1 MSQTTY
7 ETTDWSCRLLDN
19 RYIMLKHMGN
29 GSYAHVW
36 LTFDIVNNE
45 YCATKIHNSQDYKHG
60 LTESKVYSMI
70 KELKSEYLMT
80 QITNFDHN
88 DNDESSDDMSETVND
103 ELYHCCVM
111 ELMQGSI
118 YDLLNIEKYK
128 NGLPIDFILKCVHQ
142 ILSGLSIMHDN
153 KYIHADIKPENILVS
168 GIGEKYKLLIDK
180 LDLVTFIDNIKKQK
194 SNNKTKNKK
203 KNNKNNKNKK
213 NKIIPSNEDIMSN
226 EDLKKILDHCRKIL
240 ESFNLTNDDESVDV
254 SNSDTDSSDTDSVT
268 DSQYLT
274 SDTDDSSLLSISSYV
289 TEIKNI
295 TEAPLCTINDGKD
308 ELIDKNI
315 KISDMGTCVHPLRSR
330 FNKRIQTVYYRS
342 PEILMDLGYSTKS
355 DIWALG
361 CTIYEML
368 TGEILFDA
376 EDCDDNKRRHA
387 IMLIVQRL
395 GMIPEKMINKSP
407 QKNLFFSVDQKRIR
421 GYNTFDE
428 HGSLYK
434 CILDVCICK
443 GITQSKTLLLLNL
456 MTKMLSLD
464 PEDRLSASDALKL
477 ISQYTEDKQCEN
489 HIGN

>member
-7 ETTDWSCRLLDN
+7 ETIDWSCRLLDN

-36 LTFDIVNNE
+36 LSFDIVTNQ
-45 YCATKIHNSQDYKHG
+45 YCANKIHNSEDYKHG
-60 LTESKVYSMI
+60 LSESKVYSMI
-70 KELKSEYLMT
+70 KELKSPYLMA

-118 YDLLNIEKYK
+118 YDLLNTEKYK
-128 NGLPIDFILKCVHQ
+128 NGLPIDFILKCVYQ
-142 ILSGLSIMHDN
+142 TLSGLSVMHDN

-168 GIGEKYKLLIDK
+168 GIGDKYKLLIDA

-194 SNNKTKNKK
+194 SNNKTKNN
-203 KNNKNNKNKK
+203 KNNKKNKK
-213 NKIIPSNEDIMSN
+213 NKTKQPSEDIMSS
-226 EDLKKILDHCRKIL
+226 EDLKKILDHCKKIL
-240 ESFNLTNDDESVDV
+240 ESFNSTNDDESDDA
-254 SNSDTDSSDTDSVT
+254 SDSSDTDSVT

-274 SDTDDSSLLSISSYV
+274 SDTDDSSLLSISSFV
-289 TEIKNI
+289 TDVKK
-295 TEAPLCTINDGKD
+295 TTDVPLYTINSDMQD
-308 ELIDKNI
+308 DLIDKNI

-342 PEILMDLGYSTKS
+342 PEILMDLGYSAKS

-421 GYNTFDE
+421 GYNSFDE

-434 CILDVCICK
+434 CILDVCILK
-443 GITQSKTLLLLNL
+443 GITRSKTLLLLNL
-456 MTKMLSLD
+456 VTKMLSLD
-464 PEDRLSASDALKL
+464 PEDRFSASDALKL
-477 ISQYTEDKQCEN
+477 ISQYTEHEQCEIY
-489 HIGN
+489 IGN